1 MKNRIIAL
9 LLWIIIWTTFWVLSE
24 YEKKNKIDSENIKI
38 QTRIQNIEYN
48 NKQRKIKKIK
58 EDILSQMNS
67 DKWTYNLNNELNIKI
82 EIYNYINEYKKIY
95 DIVVNDEDIDDSIWY
110 KEFQNTILYKRL
122 NELKESTLHTK
133 VIYNDWKEIN
143 YEYIPIDMAC
153 LDNFFCKKII
163 NKELNEVYQLEKNIL
178 EIKNKKEIDIN
189 KKIVIDI
196 LMSNKTLHE
205 YFINKE

>member
-1 MKNRIIAL
+1 
-9 LLWIIIWTTFWVLSE
+9 
-24 YEKKNKIDSENIKI
+24 
-38 QTRIQNIEYN
+38 
-48 NKQRKIKKIK
+48 
-58 EDILSQMNS
+58 
-67 DKWTYNLNNELNIKI
+67 
-82 EIYNYINEYKKIY
+82 
-95 DIVVNDEDIDDSIWY
+95 
-110 KEFQNTILYKRL
+110 
-122 NELKESTLHTK
+122 
-133 VIYNDWKEIN
+133 
-143 YEYIPIDMAC
+143 MAC